1 MALSNQGKK
10 LLEKSDMNDE
20 TYKLLMK
27 NFKER

>member
-10 LLEKSDMNDE
+10 LLEESDMNDE

>member
-1 MALSNQGKK
+1 MALSNKGKK
-10 LLEKSDMNDE
+10 LLEESDMNDE